1 MSKEEIRSEFPIL
14 SREVNA
20 TPLVYFDN
28 AASSQRPL
36 KVIDAISDYYK
47 FSHSNVHRGVHSLS
61 QEATNLFEA
70 TRAKL
75 QKLINAK
82 EEHEIIYT
90 QGTTESINLV
100 ANSFGEAFINEG
112 DEIVISNMEHHSNIV
127 PWQMLVERKK
137 AILKVIPIDE
147 RGQLDL
153 ETYKNILS
161 ERTKIVA
168 LVHISNALGTINP
181 VKELASLAHEYGA
194 AFLVDGAQSAPHIAV
209 DVQDIDCDF
218 YVASGHKMFGPT
230 GVGFLYGKEEYLNK
244 MPPFMGGGEMIS
256 HVTMAKTEY
265 NVLPFKFEAG
275 TPNIAGF
282 VGFGA
287 AIDYIED
294 LGLDFIEKEEQEL
307 LAYAESKMKGLEG
320 IRFIGTA
327 EKKASLISFLV
338 DGTHPYDIGTLLDQ
352 MGIAVRTG
360 HHCTEPIMDRYDIPG
375 TVRASFAFYNTKEEI
390 DYFTECLKKVSS
402 MLL

>member
-20 TPLVYFDN
+20 KPLVYFDN

-36 KVIDAISDYYK
+36 QVIDAISDYYK

-90 QGTTESINLV
+90 QGTTEGINLV

-127 PWQMLVERKK
+127 PWQMLAERKK

-153 ETYKNILS
+153 KTYKNILS

-307 LAYAESKMKGLEG
+307 LAYAESKMKSLEG

-352 MGIAVRTG
+352 MGIAVRIG